1 MAEKHIGQTN
11 GAFTVH
17 YPLRQADALSG
28 NVLSGNAEEG
38 SAAVSPYER
47 EQRGNRSAGAAC
59 VLTQTGRT
67 PAAGIRQNSGTL
79 PEERRSF
86 V

>member
-17 YPLRQADALSG
+17 YPLRQSDALSG
-28 NVLSGNAEEG
+28 NILSGNAEEG
-38 SAAVSPYER
+38 SAAVPPYER
-47 EQRGNRSAGAAC
+47 EQRGDRSAGTAC
-59 VLTQTGRT
+59 VLTRTGRT

-79 PEERRSF
+79 PEERRPF